1 MKTELEN
8 GYGNGDASPETP
20 PFCVIFDMDG
30 VIFDSERTL
39 LESWLETA
47 ERYGV
52 DRELV
57 RDTYIR
63 CIGTNRNQT
72 TEIYT
77 SAFLPVLGEER
88 MWSLWEESYALHR
101 ERYAGGALP
110 LKAGVRELLEYLSER
125 GIPAG
130 IASSSRKSTVEQ
142 QIGAA
147 GLAGFFVGC
156 VGGDAVK
163 ISKPD
168 PEIYRLACGTF
179 GFDPARTY
187 AVEDSFNGIRSAS
200 AAGLKAVMVP
210 DLVPPDDEMKRLS
223 VTVCKDLFEAMEY
236 FSRLP
241 GSGKCGVS
249 T

>member
-52 DRELV
+52 DKELV
-57 RDTYIR
+57 RDTYVR
-63 CIGTNRNQT
+63 CIGTNRSQT
-72 TEIYT
+72 TEIY
-77 SAFLPVLGEER
+77 SGAFLPVLGEKMTWR
-88 MWSLWEESYALHR
+88 LWEESFELHR
-101 ERYAGGALP
+101 ERYADSVLP
-110 LKAGVRELLEYLSER
+110 LKAGVREILEYLQES
-125 GIPAG
+125 GVPVG

-168 PEIYRLACGTF
+168 PEIYRLACRTF
-179 GFDPARTY
+179 GFKPARTF
-187 AVEDSFNGIRSAS
+187 AIEDSFNGIRSAN

-210 DLVPPDDEMKRLS
+210 DLVPADDEMRRLS
-223 VTVCKDLFEAMEY
+223 VTVCGDLF
-236 FSRLP
+236 
-241 GSGKCGVS
+241 
-249 T
+249 

>member
-101 ERYAGGALP
+101 ERHPGGVLP
-110 LKAGVRELLEYLSER
+110 LKAGVRELL
-125 GIPAG
+125 
-130 IASSSRKSTVEQ
+130 
-142 QIGAA
+142 
-147 GLAGFFVGC
+147 
-156 VGGDAVK
+156 
-163 ISKPD
+163 
-168 PEIYRLACGTF
+168 
-179 GFDPARTY
+179 
-187 AVEDSFNGIRSAS
+187 
-200 AAGLKAVMVP
+200 
-210 DLVPPDDEMKRLS
+210 
-223 VTVCKDLFEAMEY
+223 
-236 FSRLP
+236 
-241 GSGKCGVS
+241 
-249 T
+249 